1 MVMPSFF
8 NPIAI
13 ALPVEQHFQGP
24 LLNFAGAHRLPH
36 SVACP
41 ACGGEFAVYVP
52 AMLASANLQEIYGE
66 LTNLLTA
73 TCGRHPPVIQ
83 RQ

>member
-1 MVMPSFF
+1 MAMPSFF

-13 ALPVEQHFQGP
+13 ALPVESRFQDR
-24 LLNFAGAHRLPH
+24 LLNFAGAHRLPY
-36 SVACP
+36 SLACP

-52 AMLASANLQEIYGE
+52 AVLVSSDVKEIYGD
-66 LTNLLTA
+66 LTNVLTA